1 MSKQTLGTSMS
12 PLFPLCILQRIVLC
26 FCAVA
31 APASLM
37 QDGKLI
43 SEIGNLFGE
52 AIRGLAEPRPQPAP
66 AAVMR
71 VFQPAQQKIK
81 PREADLK
88 KHADRTQALAAVIQ
102 SWVTQT
108 CQLDEP
114 QQEKLQKVVID
125 SLKVEGE
132 RYAKPNDPNR
142 GNVAFG
148 PTTPLLFVHS
158 DNGKTTVVNGQEI
171 DSVGAIYSNNLLK
184 LIQNDILN
192 DPQKKLLSD
201 AMTERTEFQN
211 AAFREYVV
219 TLFDQE
225 LFLTDDQRQRML
237 EQFSAGSKQIT
248 SPFYSFIAQQY
259 YLPNKSLSEV
269 LSASKADY
277 LDSRQKGRLKDL
289 LAGDGNQNYIMFQSS
304 EGAEQWE
311 ETVKQEVPKQRMVY
325 LNAAAVRIG
334 YLERSLKLTP
344 EQVAYLTV
352 ASKGATLS
360 ALDDWKVA
368 THQTIEQMK
377 QHMARAQGNFGFS
390 ARNISIDALD
400 QNEIWTSAVREVHGD
415 KPSGD
420 RSAAIRRAKAITVTA
435 LLDQEMW
442 LMPPQRAAVLEFS
455 EAAMPR
461 DSVKSDY
468 DQYVR
473 ELILLVYPLH
483 KVAETKVHEVLSE
496 PQQTVWKQ
504 LKAFFQFNQGNA
516 NYVQIPLGDQ
526 GGAFSVQLVE

>member
-1 MSKQTLGTSMS
+1 MS
-12 PLFPLCILQRIVLC
+12 PFFLLCILQRIVLC
-26 FCAVA
+26 VFAL
-31 APASLM
+31 ASPTAMM

-43 SEIGNLFGE
+43 SEIGKLFGDALRE
-52 AIRGLAEPRPQPAP
+52 LSEDKPEPAQP

-71 VFQPAQQKIK
+71 AIEFPQQKVA
-81 PREADLK
+81 PGEADRK

-108 CQLDEP
+108 CQLDEA
-114 QQEKLQKVVID
+114 QREQLQTAVND
-125 SLKVEGE
+125 SLKVEAE
-132 RYAKPNDPNR
+132 RYAKKNDPNR

-158 DNGKTTVVNGQEI
+158 DNGKTTTVNGQEI
-171 DSVGAIYSNNLLK
+171 DSIGAIYSNELLK
-184 LIQNDILN
+184 VIQNDILT
-192 DPQKKLLSD
+192 DTQKELLMT
-201 AMTERTEFQN
+201 AMKERLEFQN

-219 TLFDQE
+219 ALCDEE
-225 LFLTDDQRQRML
+225 LFLAEVQRQKML
-237 EQFSAGSKQIT
+237 EQFSTGSKKIT

-269 LSASKADY
+269 LVASKAFY

-304 EGAEQWE
+304 EGADQWE
-311 ETVKQEVPKQRMVY
+311 ETVKQSVPKQRTIY

-344 EQVAYLTV
+344 EQVAYLTI
-352 ASKGATLS
+352 ASKGATLN

-368 THQTIEQMK
+368 THQTIDQMK
-377 QHMARAQGNFGFS
+377 QHMAQQQGNFGFS
-390 ARNISIDALD
+390 AQNISVDGLD
-400 QNEIWTSAVREVHGD
+400 KNEIWTSAIREVQGE
-415 KPSGD
+415 KPSEE
-420 RSAAIRRAKAITVTA
+420 RIAAIRRAKSNAVTA

-442 LMPPQRAAVLEFS
+442 LMPSQRAAVLKFT
-455 EAAMPR
+455 EAAMPAN
-461 DSVKSDY
+461 SVKSDY

-483 KVAETKVHEVLSE
+483 KTPETTVTEVLSE
-496 PQQTVWKQ
+496 SQQAVWKQ
-504 LKAFFQFNQGNA
+504 LKGFFQFNQGNA

-526 GGAFSVQLVE
+526 GGAFPVQLGE